1 MNAIMAKHQQ
11 SLTLRLANTQRA
23 HTALS
28 QRTLRLAVKVQVLRS
43 RGFALDAA
51 EETLRKSLL
60 ALEKQTF
67 DGSFVAREEEIWA
80 RMVQLR
86 ERSRWLEEEGK
97 RLSAETDAGG
107 SGGSGGAASGKGVPE
122 EVVVQT
128 KRILRDYDGQIG
140 HLAKELEA
148 VKKEFEEWEGKK

>member
-1 MNAIMAKHQQ
+1 MAKHQQ
-11 SLTLRLANTQRA
+11 SLTVRLANTQRQ
-23 HTALS
+23 HTALA

-86 ERSRWLEEEGK
+86 ERARWLEEEGK
-97 RLSAETDAGG
+97 RLGDAGEQAQTQGG
-107 SGGSGGAASGKGVPE
+107 SGGGVPE

-128 KRILRDYDGQIG
+128 KRILRDYDGQIK
-140 HLAKELEA
+140 HLGKELEE
-148 VKKEFEEWEGKK
+148 VRKEFEEWEAKK